1 MSPASAL
8 FPRLTRLR
16 GEELEPRDCP
26 AVVFENDYSQDV
38 FGYFTPARR
47 ALLEH
52 AEQQLMPYLQDNLA
66 AIVPDPSRGNNWS
79 IQFLNTATGQN
90 VSVANPTIGTNVIRV
105 YAWGAP
111 ASSFPKPDT
120 LATGSSTGFSA
131 QGYPSWYD
139 TILARGQAGR
149 LATPTTDTSVFAIR
163 IDVNM
168 DVPAYESTTPPPPG
182 SASDLVGTFEHELL
196 HGLGYTA
203 SNPATAYWINPAKEF
218 IGPAVFAHAGQ
229 PVPTGGSHWAPGL
242 TINGVPAL
250 MGPYQTNQ
258 RLTTLDA
265 ALLADI
271 GWESGVPPPGRGV
284 LGSTSGT
291 PGLGDPLNDP
301 PGALAGRFAVS
312 QGRGEVASISNPD
325 GTPVLLVTPFPDVTG
340 GVRSAAGDF
349 NRDGIPD
356 LVVGTGPGSPA
367 RVRVLDGRDG
377 RELFATSP
385 FGDFTGGVYVAAGD
399 LNGDG
404 AADLVVSPDEGGG
417 PRVLALSGL
426 DNFAKLADFFGIA
439 DPNFRGGCRVA
450 VGDVNGDGFD
460 DLIVA
465 AGVGGGPR
473 VSGYDGKSLTAGA
486 YVPVFNDFFAFEET
500 LRNGAFIA
508 TGDVDADGLADLIA
522 GGGPGGGPRVLV
534 ISARGLLGGQVLS
547 LGDFFA
553 GDTGSRGGIRVSA
566 RDLNADGRFDVITG
580 SGDDSGTRLN
590 AYDSSS
596 MTPTGGTPRDLL
608 ALDFTQRFPGGLFVG

>member
-1 MSPASAL
+1 MRPAYRPSSRFVRPLAE
-8 FPRLTRLR
+8 P
-16 GEELEPRDCP
+16 LEARDCP

-47 ALLEH
+47 ALLEY
-52 AEQQLMPYLQDNLA
+52 AEQQLMPYLQDNLT
-66 AIVPDPSRGNNWS
+66 AIVPDPARGNNWA

-90 VSVANPTIGTNVIRV
+90 VSIVNPTIGTNVIRV

-111 ASSFPKPDT
+111 ANSFPQRDT
-120 LATGSSTGFSA
+120 LATGASTGYSA
-131 QGYPSWYD
+131 QGYQSWYD

-149 LATPTTDTSVFAIR
+149 LAAPATDTSVFAIR

-182 SASDLVGTFEHELL
+182 SPSDLVSTLEHEML

-203 SNPATAYWINPAKEF
+203 TNPATARWINSSREF
-218 IGPAVFAHAGQ
+218 IGPTVFAAAGQ
-229 PVPTGGSHWAPGL
+229 PVPGGGSHWAPGL
-242 TINGVPAL
+242 TFNGVPLL

-258 RLTTLDA
+258 RLTPLDA

-271 GWESGVPPPGRGV
+271 GWESAVAPPGRGS
-284 LGSTSGT
+284 LGSTDVTFGIS
-291 PGLGDPLNDP
+291 DPLNDP
-301 PGALAGRFAVS
+301 PGVLAGRFALG
-312 QGRGEVASISNPD
+312 QGGGEVAALTNPD
-325 GTPVLLVTPFPDVTG
+325 GSPVLLVTPFPDFTG
-340 GVRSAAGDF
+340 GIRTASADF

-356 LVVGTGPGSPA
+356 LIAGTGPGTTA
-367 RVRVLDGRDG
+367 RVRVLDGRDT
-377 RELFATSP
+377 RELFAITP

-404 AADLVVSPDEGGG
+404 VADLVISPDEGGG
-417 PRVLALSGL
+417 PRVLALSGK
-426 DNFAKLADFFGIA
+426 DSFAKLADFFGIA

-450 VGDVNGDGFD
+450 VGDINGDGFG

-473 VSGYDGKSLTAGA
+473 VSGYDGKSLASGA
-486 YVPVFNDFFAFEET
+486 FVPVFNDFFAFEET

-522 GGGPGGGPRVLV
+522 GGGPGGAPRVLV
-534 ISARGLLGGQVLS
+534 LSGRGLLGGQQQK

-553 GDTGSRGGIRVSA
+553 GDTNSRGGVRVTA

-580 SGDDSGTRLN
+580 SGDDAGTRLN
-590 AYDSSS
+590 AYDSAS
-596 MTPTGGTPRDLL
+596 MTPSGIPRDLL
-608 ALDFTQRFPGGLFVG
+608 SLDFTQRFPGGLFVG